1 METLLYI
8 VIGLLVLAIILLAV
22 VLLRKN
28 YNEEM
33 ARQLLLYR
41 QETEANQQRLQ
52 GEQRQLLEVLK
63 GEQRQLLEFL
73 QGEQLRLRESVAG
86 DQQRLAEL
94 LKSDQQRL
102 MELLQGDKSQLMNL
116 LQGNQQSFK
125 QEVLQQLQV
134 MNSSSGEAVERLSK
148 SAMGTMSSLNG
159 QLSQAM
165 DQRLSAMESRLRTL
179 EKTNEERMGKLQS
192 SNESKLEHMRTVL
205 EQGMS
210 KLQAENDKKLEDIR
224 ITVGEKLQ
232 STLEER
238 LALSFKSVNDNLKH
252 VFESVGEM
260 KELANE
266 VGSLKNVL
274 GNVKLRGNFGET
286 QLAAILEEILAPDQY
301 DTNVV
306 TIPGSKERVEFAVK
320 MPGGENGFIYLPI
333 DAKFPADL
341 YNHLQE
347 AKQAGDKAAI
357 QECYKALHNKVLAD
371 AKDINSKYIKSPHT
385 TDFGIMFLPFE
396 GLYSEVLTLPGI
408 IEELQ
413 KKQHIIIAGP
423 SNMVAMLNSLRMGFR
438 TLALQKRTAEVWSTL
453 EAVKTE
459 FGKFGECMDKMRSHL
474 DQTSQDLD
482 HLMGTRS
489 RKINKALNKVEA
501 MELEKAESLLQIEAK
516 QDE

>member
-41 QETEANQQRLQ
+41 QETEANQQRL
-52 GEQRQLLEVLK
+52 LEM
-63 GEQRQLLEFL
+63 Q
-73 QGEQLRLRESVAG
+73 
-86 DQQRLAEL
+86 
-94 LKSDQQRL
+94 KSDQQRL

-116 LQGNQQSFK
+116 LQGNQQGFK

-134 MNSSSGEAVERLSK
+134 MNSSSGEAVERMSK
-148 SAMGTMSSLNG
+148 SALGTMNSLNG
-159 QLSQAM
+159 QLSQAI
-165 DQRLSAMESRLRTL
+165 DQRLTAMESRLQTL
-179 EKTNEERMGKLQS
+179 EKTNEERMGSMSQQLVGSVGLVKNETKERLGEIQTAVDGKLQDMAQRMLNLQS

-347 AKQAGDKAAI
+347 AKQAGDKEAI
-357 QECYKALHNKVLAD
+357 QAAYKALHNKVLAD

-459 FGKFGECMDKMRSHL
+459 FGKFGECMDKMRTHL

-482 HLMGTRS
+482 NLMGTRS

-501 MELEKAESLLQIEAK
+501 MELTEAESLLKLDAK
-516 QDE
+516 TGE